1 MTHLIEQEIAR
12 YVDRVR
18 SALSDLPP
26 ATRDELLEDL
36 PEHLAE
42 VAAEAATAGE
52 TAGSLTDRLGP
63 PEAYARELRAAAGVA
78 PPTAPAN
85 LDQRV
90 GSLVR
95 KGRDRLRAIDRRLGP
110 VIGYERLSDYLRL
123 LRPAW
128 WVLRGYLAAMLIAF
142 FAYGSSGLLPRLG
155 GSTLAAL
162 LLLAATVTGSIW
174 LGRRTASLGRRG
186 TLMMRL
192 GTGALVLFG
201 LAGFIGWGSYTSP
214 GIQYQ
219 PVYNDQ
225 YSDIRDVYVYDSE
238 GRLLEGVRLFDQ
250 NGRPIRL
257 GDPWCESAQERLR
270 TTVGDPYYTDPAQQ
284 PYPYCPE
291 GAPFRLHPTSPA
303 PPAGPVASPRGSAVP
318 SPGDGADPSP
328 DGGADPSPID
338 SPDPTGTPADDASPE
353 ASPSPTS

>member
-1 MTHLIEQEIAR
+1 MTHLTEQEIAR

-18 SALSDLPP
+18 AALSDLPP

-42 VAAEAATAGE
+42 VAAEAGTAAGVGGA
-52 TAGSLTDRLGP
+52 AGSLVDRLGP

-78 PPTAPAN
+78 PPAATVN

-90 GSLVR
+90 GAVVR
-95 KGRDRLRAIDRRLGP
+95 KGRARLRAVDLKLGP

-142 FAYGSSGLLPRLG
+142 VAGGSYGLLPRLG
-155 GSTLAAL
+155 GSNLAAL

-174 LGRRTASLGRRG
+174 LGRRTARMTGRSK
-186 TLMMRL
+186 LMLNL

-201 LAGFIGWGSYTSP
+201 LAGFLNA
-214 GIQYQ
+214 GINGPVVEYQ
-219 PVYNDQ
+219 PVYTDE
-225 YSDIRDVYVYDSE
+225 YSGIRDVYVYDSE

-250 NGRPIRL
+250 NGQPIRL
-257 GDPWCESAQERLR
+257 GEPWCAEAQQRLQA
-270 TTVGDPYYTDPAQQ
+270 GDDPYYNDPAQQ

-291 GAPFRLHPTSPA
+291 GAPFRLHPTSPPA
-303 PPAGPVASPRGSAVP
+303 PAGPVATP
-318 SPGDGADPSP
+318 SGTVGPTPGDGGAPTPS
-328 DGGADPSPID
+328 DGGAPTPSEDAGPTTGEDADPEVA
-338 SPDPTGTPADDASPE
+338 PT
-353 ASPSPTS
+353 PTT